1 MSDILDLD
9 THEYRAGG
17 NSPTNGKMFT
27 AAQRSP
33 KRSPKGGP
41 TPSTDFDP
49 TPYVPQGMSTYAF
62 DTPLCRYRMIL
73 CGDATCGKSSL
84 ARCLQTTPMLFKSLP
99 NLTDPMPY
107 IVVPCKDTTI
117 TIQDYCD
124 ARFFPVHRA
133 MYIFVWAMAPSG
145 CLSGTDDARLR
156 YWVDEV
162 SARAPGSPRRAGHA
176 ADHPNVAAKLFKYT
190 A

>member
-27 AAQRSP
+27 AAH

-41 TPSTDFDP
+41 TPS

-84 ARCLQTTPMLFKSLP
+84 PP
-99 NLTDPMPY
+99 NNP
-107 IVVPCKDTTI
+107 
-117 TIQDYCD
+117 D
-124 ARFFPVHRA
+124 A
-133 MYIFVWAMAPSG
+133 I
-145 CLSGTDDARLR
+145 
-156 YWVDEV
+156 
-162 SARAPGSPRRAGHA
+162 
-176 ADHPNVAAKLFKYT
+176 
-190 A
+190 